1 MRVRALKKFEGL
13 LDLERSAAENRDV
26 YPKEG
31 DEWEVSAERADIL
44 KSHGV
49 VEIVE
54 DKKENKK
61 KEVEEEKPEEI
72 ITEEIITEPITEI
85 KKTTK
90 KKKTSKK

>member
-1 MRVRALKKFEGL
+1 MIKVRALKKFEGL
-13 LDLERSAAENRDV
+13 LDLERSAAENREV

-31 DEWEVSAERADIL
+31 DEWETTAERADLL
-44 KSHGV
+44 KSYDV

-54 DKKENKK
+54 EKGKKEK
-61 KEVEEEKPEEI
+61 KEEVIK
-72 ITEEIITEPITEI
+72 EEIITEPITEV